1 MCGKC
6 GNIHIPS
13 VLSAW
18 WPIPS
23 SRTQLEARLK
33 AELNLPVMAVPCI
46 DEATKGIGLAHTASY
61 LPVFCEVIVPYSTV
75 FHQWFPAS
83 HNQEQSSFKPKAFIG
98 PTKQESA
105 CLETATDSSHRSDF
119 DSRAK
124 WRLLSSSH
132 RAKYIKILG
141 EVAAW
146 ETRLHKAS
154 QGFTS
159 SSPWVL
165 QGRQPLECL
174 APGHPW
180 PLRWKESVTIG
191 KRVER
196 VERVEMAWLS
206 ETLCISVHL
215 CATEDEAF
223 SANQQRV
230 CWGEKTSDSPN
241 LLQVLQRGS
250 SPEPSW
256 AHHPH
261 LKRSA
266 RSKSARATMPLWHY
280 GRLKGTIQID
290 LNRFVMQHP
299 CPKMSKELKPKWSK
313 MHLQQILW
321 ALQWVMSLLP
331 PSGGGCTT
339 GLPSS
344 FCPSTFSWANLK
356 WQGSIYVKQEKT
368 ILLRIWISDFEGG
381 TWQVTWTDVW
391 QSTLTQPN

>member
-1 MCGKC
+1 
-6 GNIHIPS
+6 
-13 VLSAW
+13 
-18 WPIPS
+18 
-23 SRTQLEARLK
+23 
-33 AELNLPVMAVPCI
+33 MAVVPCI
-46 DEATKGIGLAHTASY
+46 DEATKGTGLAHTASY
-61 LPVFCEVIVPYSTV
+61 LPVICEVIVPYSTV
-75 FHQWFPAS
+75 FHQWFRQHHIIKSNLHSNRKPSLAQQNKNL
-83 HNQEQSSFKPKAFIG
+83 HVWRLRQTQAAGVILIQEQSEDCWVQVIEQNTSKYW
-98 PTKQESA
+98 
-105 CLETATDSSHRSDF
+105 
-119 DSRAK
+119 AK
-124 WRLLSSSH
+124 LLH
-132 RAKYIKILG
+132 GRQ
-141 EVAAW
+141 VN
-146 ETRLHKAS
+146 KAS

-223 SANQQRV
+223 SANRQSA

-266 RSKSARATMPLWHY
+266 RSKSARATMALWKTE
-280 GRLKGTIQID
+280 RND

-299 CPKMSKELKPKWSK
+299 CPRAQAK

-321 ALQWVMSLLP
+321 ALQWVTSLSMP

-344 FCPSTFSWANLK
+344 FCPSSFSWANLK
-356 WQGSIYVKQEKT
+356 
-368 ILLRIWISDFEGG
+368 
-381 TWQVTWTDVW
+381 
-391 QSTLTQPN
+391 